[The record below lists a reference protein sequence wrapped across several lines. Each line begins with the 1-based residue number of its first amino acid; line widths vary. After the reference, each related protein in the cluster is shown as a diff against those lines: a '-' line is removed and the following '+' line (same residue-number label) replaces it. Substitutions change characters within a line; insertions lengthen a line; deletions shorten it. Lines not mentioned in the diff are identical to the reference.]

1 MQWFRNM
8 AVGRRLA
15 FGFAALIVFGLA
27 SSLAGIARLR
37 EVERMTQRLGVED
50 AEMLVLT
57 QQWTRAIEA
66 NTARNWV
73 VFFVREPVVMA
84 KVKDEMAAVVT
95 RVNANL
101 KRINELMVGDD
112 EGLALIAR
120 ITKQREEYQKTRN
133 ELFKK
138 MDAGE
143 SVARDAMERLAPMA
157 ASYLASIE
165 DVAEHQ
171 RRRARTHMEDAEKA
185 ADQGVFVLAAGAVL
199 ALLAGIGL
207 AWIITRSVV
216 KPVREAQAVADA
228 IASGDLGVQ
237 IRTDRRDEIGQ
248 LMAAMSRMAA
258 ELRRIVGEVRDSSD
272 GIATG
277 SGQIATGNVDL
288 SQRTEEQASNL
299 QQTAASMKQLSSTV
313 RSNAESA
320 RRASELAG
328 SASEVARQG
337 GQAVGEVVQT
347 MEAISAASRK
357 IADITGVIDGIAFQT
372 NILALNAAVEAAR
385 AGEQGRGFA
394 VVASEVRTLAQRS
407 ADAAK
412 EIKALIGDSA
422 GKVEDGSRQVDEA
435 GRTMQ
440 NIVRQVQEVAELVD
454 RISAATNEQDE
465 GITHLDSAVQQ
476 LDQVTQQNAALVE
489 ESAAA
494 AESLNQQ
501 AQRLVQ
507 AVAVFRLGQD
517 GMRQAISQAQASS
530 LASVQAVAMPAMPNV
545 ATKGDNWQSF

>member
-15 FGFAALIVFGLA
+15 LGFAALIVFGLA
-27 SSLAGIARLR
+27 SSLAGIERLR
-37 EVERMTQRLGVED
+37 AVERMTERLGTED

-57 QQWTRAIEA
+57 QQWSRAIEA
-66 NTARNWV
+66 NIARTWV
-73 VFFVREPVVMA
+73 VFFVKEPVLVA
-84 KVKDEMAAVVT
+84 RIKDEMKGVVT
-95 RVNANL
+95 RIDGSL
-101 KRINELMVGDD
+101 KRMNALMANDP
-112 EGLALIAR
+112 EALAMVERIA
-120 ITKQREEYQKTRN
+120 KQRAEYQKTRN
-133 ELFKK
+133 ELMKR

-143 SVARDAMERLAPMA
+143 NVTRELNEVFAPMA
-157 ASYLASIE
+157 QAYLASIE
-165 DVAEHQ
+165 QVAEYQ
-171 RRRARTHMEDAEKA
+171 RRRSEAHRIEAAA
-185 ADQGVFVLAAGAVL
+185 ADQGVLALACGAVL

-207 AWIITRSVV
+207 AWSITRSVV
-216 KPVREAQAVADA
+216 GPVRQAQDAADA
-228 IASGDLGVQ
+228 IAAGDLDVRIPQ
-237 IRTDRRDEIGQ
+237 DRRDEIGQ
-248 LMAAMSRMAA
+248 LMAAMARMQL

-313 RSNAESA
+313 KSNAENA
-320 RRASELAG
+320 RRATELAG
-328 SASEVARQG
+328 NASEVARQG
-337 GQAVGEVVQT
+337 GRAVGDVVHT

-357 IADITGVIDGIAFQT
+357 IADIIGVIDGIAFQT

-394 VVASEVRTLAQRS
+394 VVAGEVRTLAQRS

-412 EIKALIGDSA
+412 EIRALIGDST
-422 GKVEDGSRQVDEA
+422 GKVEDGSRQVGEA

-440 NIVRQVQEVAELVD
+440 DIVRQVEEVAGLVG
-454 RISAATNEQDE
+454 RISAATSEQDE

-501 AQRLVQ
+501 ARRLVQ

-517 GMRQAISQAQASS
+517 GMRDAISQAQASS
-530 LASVQAVAMPAMPNV
+530 RALA
-545 ATKGDNWQSF
+545 